1 VYTVRIRVSDRVRVN
16 GKVRVKVRE
25 RIRFRVTVR
34 ISNVS
39 ITYRRVV
46 NIELL
51 YTRRPCV

>member
-1 VYTVRIRVSDRVRVN
+1 MYTVRIRVSDRVRVN

>member
-1 VYTVRIRVSDRVRVN
+1 MYTVRIRVSDRVRVT
-16 GKVRVKVRE
+16 GKVRVRE